1 MICGSERGLL
11 FVEFFGFAL
20 QLLKEG
26 WVGKERCEDRLC
38 LSLVDEEA
46 LLLDGTHQGFSCLLD
61 TLESSQ
67 TEGLEVFDPTIS
79 PELIQ
84 YLKGTLI
91 ILESH
96 QRYSSVVVGILT

>member
-1 MICGSERGLL
+1 MLE
-11 FVEFFGFAL
+11 
-20 QLLKEG
+20 EG
-26 WVGKERCEDRLC
+26 WVGKERCEDRLR

-46 LLLDGTHQGFSCLLD
+46 LLLDSTHQGFSCLLD

-67 TEGLEVFDPTIS
+67 TEGLEVFDLTVG